1 MYHLLLF
8 ITIVYGYSNYPRI
21 VLLPGYGCNVQ
32 DYQEIKTTCK
42 ENHFELDVVPIQRH
56 DWFSITKSVTNPLFW
71 KNGMTPEIMF
81 DWYLNKAKQTIE
93 TSLQKNQ
100 NKPIILCGHSAG
112 GWLGRALLG
121 NGTFYKTKCPSEN
134 YVSHLVTLGTPN
146 RVHIDKDLD
155 ATRGCLTY
163 INNFYP
169 DAYLKSKIRYITIGS
184 DVKSVKTD
192 EKGMFNKQKYILD
205 SYLTVMGKTD
215 KDLLRG
221 HGIVPVDAMHLDG
234 SFQKTYHD
242 VYHFKRP
249 EKKWYGDRE
258 IVQDWLNVILQI
270 K

>member
-42 ENHFELDVVPIQRH
+42 ENHFYLDIVPIQRH
-56 DWFSITKSVTNPLFW
+56 DWFSIGKSMLNPLFW
-71 KNGMTPEIMF
+71 KNDMTPEIMF
-81 DWYLNKAKQTIE
+81 DWYLDKAKHTIE
-93 TSLQKNQ
+93 MSVEKNQ
-100 NKPIILCGHSAG
+100 NKPVILCGHSAG
-112 GWLGRALLG
+112 GWLGRALIG
-121 NGTFYKTKCPSEN
+121 NGTFYKTDCPSEN
-134 YVSHLVTLGTPN
+134 YVSDLITLGTPN
-146 RVHIDKDLD
+146 NIHTNKELD

-163 INNFYP
+163 INNYYP

-192 EKGMFNKQKYILD
+192 EKGVFNKQKYILD

-215 KDLLRG
+215 KKILRG
-221 HGIVPVDAMHLDG
+221 DAIVPFESMHLEG
-234 SFQKTYHD
+234 ALQKTYSD

-249 EKKWYGDRE
+249 GKKWYGDRE
-258 IVQDWLNVILQI
+258 IVQDWLNMILQI